1 MKKTLIA
8 LFALS
13 SIAMAVTRTVDIT
26 STTGSDFNTDW
37 ETILSDIG
45 YVYGNDY
52 TLTLNVTGGL
62 AASGAN
68 AYIMQLTDTTGGNRY
83 LVNQNNGADVYFGIN
98 TRTAAQGK
106 NDMPSGWTNTFTLS
120 ANGDTTTLTE
130 ALNEVLCSWTMTD
143 ATHSGSRAWNNSL
156 TLTISYTEA
165 QGTVVQYSYGSSTA
179 AIDKFVMPTTS
190 LDLNDFSVK
199 NGIVLN
205 GSNGRLSV
213 TPEPA
218 TATLSLL
225 ALAGLCA
232 RRRRH

>member
-8 LFALS
+8 LLALS
-13 SIAMAVTRTVDIT
+13 SIAMAVTRTADIT
-26 STTGSDFNTDW
+26 SASGSDFNSDW

-62 AASGAN
+62 AASGPN
-68 AYIMQLTDTTGGNRY
+68 AYIMQLTNTTEGNRY
-83 LVNQNNGADVYFGIN
+83 LVNQNSGADVYFGIN
-98 TRTAAQGK
+98 TRTATQGK
-106 NDMPSGWTNTFTLS
+106 NDMPSNWKNTFTLS
-120 ANGDTTTLTE
+120 KDGDTTTLTE
-130 ALNEVLCSWTMTD
+130 AVNEELCSWTMTN
-143 ATHSGSRAWNNSL
+143 ANNSGSRAWNNSL

-165 QGTVVQYSYGSSTA
+165 QGTVVQYSYGSPTN

-199 NGIVLN
+199 DGIVLN
-205 GSNGRLSV
+205 GANGRLTV

-218 TATLSLL
+218 TAALSLL
-225 ALAGLCA
+225 ALAGLAA
-232 RRRRH
+232 RRRR